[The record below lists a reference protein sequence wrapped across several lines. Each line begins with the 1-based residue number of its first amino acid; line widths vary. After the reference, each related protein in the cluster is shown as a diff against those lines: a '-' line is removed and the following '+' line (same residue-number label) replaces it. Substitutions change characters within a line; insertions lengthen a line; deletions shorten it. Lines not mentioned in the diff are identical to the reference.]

1 MMITCK
7 ACGWEVTNDFDL
19 WIDSMG
25 GAVCFWDK
33 GIEKPHEPMRERSL
47 SFA

>member
-1 MMITCK
+1 
-7 ACGWEVTNDFDL
+7 
-19 WIDSMG
+19 MG

-47 SFA
+47 SLA